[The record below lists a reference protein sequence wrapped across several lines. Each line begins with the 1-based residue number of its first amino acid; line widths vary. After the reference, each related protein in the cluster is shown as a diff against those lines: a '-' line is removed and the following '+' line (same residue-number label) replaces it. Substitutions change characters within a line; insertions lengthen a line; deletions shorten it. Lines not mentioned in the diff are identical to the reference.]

1 MRILLL
7 SLVVFV
13 LGLGGAYLVV
23 SPGAGAHSLLAG
35 TITGSVGTSGSP
47 DAYEIALSVGG
58 TTVAPGQ
65 YEFDITDYASIHNF
79 DLCRGAK
86 CTSTNS
92 IARTSVGGTGSV
104 HWIVSLTPGTYTYQC
119 DVHSAE
125 LFGQFTVPGTPPPPM
140 NVQITKVV
148 PKRALV
154 TVTAK
159 ANQATQ
165 FTGWLLKG
173 STKLATTATTGNRTA
188 VTLKLKPLK
197 ALKAGSYVV
206 QVRAGIPGAFK
217 TVRKKISVM

>member
-7 SLVVFV
+7 SLVVFA
-13 LGLGGAYLVV
+13 LGISGAYLVL
-23 SPGAGAHSLLAG
+23 SPRAGAQTLVDG
-35 TITGSVGTSGSP
+35 TFTGSVGTSGSP
-47 DAYEIALSVGG
+47 DAYDIALDTGA
-58 TTVAPGQ
+58 TVAPGT

-92 IARTSVGGTGSV
+92 IARTTIGGAGSV
-104 HWIVSLTPGTYTYQC
+104 HWIVTLTPGTYTYQC
-119 DVHSAE
+119 DAHPAN

-148 PKRALV
+148 PRRTLV

-165 FTGWLLKG
+165 FTAWLLKG
-173 STKLATTATTGNRTA
+173 STKLATKTTTANATTA
-188 VTLKLKPLK
+188 TLKLKPLK
-197 ALKAGSYVV
+197 ALKAGTYYV

-217 TVRKKISVM
+217 TVRKKIVFS